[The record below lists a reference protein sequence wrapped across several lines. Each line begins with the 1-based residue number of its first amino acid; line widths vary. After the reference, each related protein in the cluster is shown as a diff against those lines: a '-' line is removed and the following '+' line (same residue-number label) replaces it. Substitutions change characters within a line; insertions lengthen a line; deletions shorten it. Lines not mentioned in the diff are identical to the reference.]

1 MDPGSC
7 WRRCE
12 IGNTG
17 FRFEVLATDQSARAG
32 VLHTP
37 HGVVETP
44 VFMPVG
50 TCGTVK
56 TLGQQDLRDLDA
68 RIILGNA
75 YHLYLRPGAD
85 LISEAG
91 GLHGFM
97 NWERAILTDS
107 GGYQLSSLADLNRI
121 SDEGVR
127 FRSHI
132 DGSRHLFTPE
142 RVIEIE
148 RTIGADVIMM
158 FDECTAYPCAYD
170 DARAAGERSLHW
182 GARCLDAFSASGG
195 LSAAGRE
202 QALFGIVQGSIYS
215 DLRARFTDETVALGF
230 WGYAVGGTGMGE
242 PGADTWLAV
251 EAVVQRLPEASPR
264 YLMGHGT
271 PEDLVQGVSRGI
283 DMFDCVL
290 PTRNARNGTAFTRWG
305 RMNLRNAKFARDLA
319 PLDAE
324 CACYTCRNYSRAYL
338 RHLVHSK
345 EILGLRLLTLHSL
358 HFYLSSM
365 REMRTAIL
373 EGRFT
378 SWKEAFLNTTKRP
391 HFDIR
396 K

>member
-7 WRRCE
+7 WRRFD

-17 FRFEVLATDQSARAG
+17 FRFEVLATDQNARAG

-50 TCGTVK
+50 TRGTVK

-75 YHLYLRPGAD
+75 YHLYLKPGAD

-97 NWERAILTDS
+97 SWDRAILTDS
-107 GGYQLSSLADLNRI
+107 GGYQLSSLAGLNKI
-121 SDEGVR
+121 TEEGVQ
-127 FRSHI
+127 FQSHI

-142 RVIEIE
+142 RVVEIQQA
-148 RTIGADVIMM
+148 IGADVIMM
-158 FDECTAYPCAYD
+158 FDECTAFPCTYD
-170 DARAAGERSLHW
+170 YARVAGERTLRW
-182 GARCLDAFSASGG
+182 GARCLDAFSASAGR
-195 LSAAGRE
+195 SSTGRE
-202 QALFGIVQGSIYS
+202 QVLFGIVQGSTYS
-215 DLRARFTDETVALGF
+215 DLRARFADATVAMGF
-230 WGYAVGGTGMGE
+230 WGFAVGGTGMGE
-242 PGADTWLAV
+242 PGAATWQAV
-251 EAVVQRLPEASPR
+251 ETVVERLPEASPH

-271 PEDLVQGVSRGI
+271 PKDLVEGVSRGI
-283 DMFDCVL
+283 DMFDCVI
-290 PTRNARNGTAFTRWG
+290 PTRNARNGTAFTRSG
-305 RMNLRNAKFARDLA
+305 RMNLRNAKYARDLA
-319 PLDAE
+319 PIDAA

-358 HFYLSSM
+358 HFYLSTM

-373 EGRFT
+373 ERRFS
-378 SWKEAFLNTTKRP
+378 SWKETFLNTTNA
-391 HFDIR
+391 
-396 K
+396 

>member
-1 MDPGSC
+1 
-7 WRRCE
+7 
-12 IGNTG
+12 
-17 FRFEVLATDQSARAG
+17 
-32 VLHTP
+32 
-37 HGVVETP
+37 
-44 VFMPVG
+44 MPVG

-97 NWERAILTDS
+97 NWDRAILTDS
-107 GGYQLSSLADLNRI
+107 GGYQLSSLAGLNRI
-121 SDEGVR
+121 TDEGVR
-127 FRSHI
+127 FQSHI

-148 RTIGADVIMM
+148 QAIGADVIMM
-158 FDECTAYPCAYD
+158 FDECTAYPCDYD
-170 DARAAGERSLHW
+170 YAKVAGERSLRW
-182 GARCLDAFSASGG
+182 GARCMDAYSASGG

-202 QALFGIVQGSIYS
+202 QVLFGIVQGSTYS
-215 DLRARFTDETVALGF
+215 DLRARFADETVAMGF
-230 WGYAVGGTGMGE
+230 RGFAVGGTGMGE
-242 PGADTWLAV
+242 PGADTWRAV

-271 PEDLVQGVSRGI
+271 PGDLVQGVGRGI

-290 PTRNARNGTAFTRWG
+290 PTRNARNGTAFTRSG
-305 RMNLRNAKFARDLA
+305 RMNLRNAKFARDLT

-324 CACYTCRNYSRAYL
+324 CGCYTCRNYSRAYL
-338 RHLVHSK
+338 RHLVRSK

-365 REMRTAIL
+365 REMRAAIL
-373 EGRFT
+373 EGQFST
-378 SWKEAFLNTTKRP
+378 WKETFLKTANSQQ
-391 HFDIR
+391 FENSN
-396 K
+396 